1 MQNIERLDIINN
13 MKNAEKLIE
22 IEALLENITKHYAKN
37 NLLRFKFLYF
47 VNQYENLSVG
57 MIISKLGIKKSNFA
71 LMSKKLE
78 EEGVVEI
85 RQGELDKRIRKLFL
99 TEKGKEQLK
108 KYIADINK
116 FFADFD
122 PQVDNSI
129 EQLNYY
135 LNKKV

>member
-1 MQNIERLDIINN
+1 
-13 MKNAEKLIE
+13 MKNAAKLIE

-37 NLLRFKFLYF
+37 NLLRFLYF